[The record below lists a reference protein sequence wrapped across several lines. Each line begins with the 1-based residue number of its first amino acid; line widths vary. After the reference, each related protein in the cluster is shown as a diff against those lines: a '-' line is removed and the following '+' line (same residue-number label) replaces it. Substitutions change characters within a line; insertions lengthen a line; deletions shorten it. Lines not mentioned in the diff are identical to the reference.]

1 VGRMIDISELD
12 VHDGAALRAFYDVEV
27 AAHAAD
33 RAHPVDRTFPQLRQ
47 MARRPSAYYRRI
59 LLAAREGDR
68 IVGTADLGLT
78 QQDNLHLADLE
89 VRVLPEARRRGI
101 GTALHDE
108 VVRRAHADGRTT
120 FLGEVNQPS
129 IDEISGA
136 ISFARRLGFRVV
148 HQEDHLVLELPYPPE
163 RLASLPSGVEG
174 YDIVTWS
181 DRTPDELV
189 DAYAAMLTQ
198 MGTDHPTGEVDHAPV
213 VIDVARVREGEKR
226 LAESCLDVVAAGR
239 RISDG
244 VFGGYT
250 LMHLPHDEDFAVQD
264 DTLVMPEHRGHGLGQ
279 ALKATVLRLLAERHP
294 ERRVVHTWNAVDN
307 AFMQRINREL
317 GFQRVE
323 LEVEMQRKDADG

>member
-1 VGRMIDISELD
+1 MAEISELD
-12 VHDGAALRAFYDVEV
+12 VHDDRALREFYDVEV

-33 RAHPVDRTFPQLRQ
+33 RPHAVHRTFPQLRQ
-47 MARRPSAYYRRI
+47 MAQRPSPYYRRV

-108 VVRRAHADGRTT
+108 VVRLARAEGRTT

-129 IDEISGA
+129 VDEISGA
-136 ISFARRLGFRVV
+136 IAFARRHGFEAV
-148 HQEDHLVLELPYPPE
+148 HQEDHLVLELPCPPE

-174 YDIVTWS
+174 YEIVTWS
-181 DRTPDELV
+181 DRAPDDLV

-198 MGTDHPTGEVDHAPV
+198 MGTDHPTGEVDHTPV
-213 VIDVARVREGEKR
+213 VIDVARIREGEKR
-226 LAESCLDVVAAGR
+226 LAEAYLDVVAAAR

-244 VFGGYT
+244 VLGGYT
-250 LMHLPHDEDFAVQD
+250 LMHLAHDEGFAVQD
-264 DTLVMPEHRGHGLGQ
+264 DTLVMPEHRGHGLGL
-279 ALKATVLRLLAERHP
+279 ALKVTVLRLLSAHHS

-307 AFMQRINREL
+307 TFMQRINREL